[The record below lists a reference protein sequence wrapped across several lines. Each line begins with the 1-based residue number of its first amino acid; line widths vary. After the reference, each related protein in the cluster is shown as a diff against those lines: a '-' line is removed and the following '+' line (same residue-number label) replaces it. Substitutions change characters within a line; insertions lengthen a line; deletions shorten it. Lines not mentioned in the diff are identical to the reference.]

1 MKGFIV
7 SVEDN
12 PNDCAL
18 MKRVFEREMPLVK
31 THIIEDSLK
40 ALTWFQEFN
49 DVKNIPDLIF
59 LDIKMPKL
67 DGLALLKEIRRLPL
81 FTNSPVVIMS
91 SSDQLSD
98 RDKAYAYGANSYLE
112 KPKSYTELKERL
124 PIISSYWLTLNK

>member
-18 MKRVFEREMPLVK
+18 MKRIFEREMPLVK
-31 THIIEDSLK
+31 THIIEDSLT
-40 ALTWFQEFN
+40 ALAWFQGFK
-49 DVKNIPDLIF
+49 DIKNTPDLIL

-67 DGLALLKEIRRLPL
+67 DGLSLLKEIRKIEF
-81 FTNSPVVIMS
+81 FTNSPIVIMS

-112 KPKSYTELKERL
+112 KPKSYTELKEIL
-124 PIISSYWLTLNK
+124 PVISNYWLTLNK

>member
-18 MKRVFEREMPLVK
+18 MKRIFEREMPLVK
-31 THIIEDSLK
+31 THIIEDSLT
-40 ALTWFQEFN
+40 ALAWFK
-49 DVKNIPDLIF
+49 DIKNTPDLIL

-67 DGLALLKEIRRLPL
+67 DRLSLLKEIRKIEL
-81 FTNSPVVIMS
+81 FTNSPIVIMS

-112 KPKSYTELKERL
+112 KPKSYTELKEIL
-124 PIISSYWLTLNK
+124 PVISNYWLTLNK